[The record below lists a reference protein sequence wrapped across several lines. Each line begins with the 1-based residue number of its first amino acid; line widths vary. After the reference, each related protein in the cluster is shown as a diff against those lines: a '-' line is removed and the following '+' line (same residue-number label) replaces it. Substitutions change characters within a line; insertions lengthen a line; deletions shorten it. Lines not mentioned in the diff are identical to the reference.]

1 MDEETKKQKM
11 LDAAIISQPYIVSA
25 RSNKRFVWDLIIIV
39 FAIVNGVT
47 LPLDVAF
54 KEEFSD

>member
-54 KEEFSD
+54 